1 MRRCLSQCANP
12 PLATREGRRMDFE
25 LLRRGDERR
34 RCLKAG
40 DVRPM
45 TELGLQVTPKDCACR
60 DEVPIFF

>member
-1 MRRCLSQCANP
+1 
-12 PLATREGRRMDFE
+12 MDFE

-45 TELGLQVTPKDCACR
+45 TELGLQVTPKDRACR